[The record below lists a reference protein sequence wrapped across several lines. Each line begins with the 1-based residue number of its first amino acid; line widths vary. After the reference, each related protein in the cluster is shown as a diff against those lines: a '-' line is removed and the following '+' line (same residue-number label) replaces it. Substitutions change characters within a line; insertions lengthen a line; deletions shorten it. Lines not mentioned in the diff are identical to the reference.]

1 MHRSLVP
8 LLAGLGAL
16 TAAPV
21 PMHAQGARAGGGGGL
36 TATEI
41 SVGGVATLAHPAYW
55 GAGLGIGRRVSGQTR
70 VAFAGSV
77 GDWDTS
83 GGTGSSLA
91 VRFEATGQFLVSP
104 ALRTGPGIY
113 GGAGV
118 AWQNDSDMYGTGY
131 LMALLGVEGGP
142 GRPSA
147 WYVELGLGG
156 GVRLAAGWRWRRFP
170 AWWR

>member
-1 MHRSLVP
+1 MN
-8 LLAGLGAL
+8 G
-16 TAAPV
+16 
-21 PMHAQGARAGGGGGL
+21 QGTGGGGGL

-41 SVGGVATLAHPAYW
+41 SVGGVAALARHAYW
-55 GAGLGIGRRVSGQTR
+55 GAGAGVGRRVSGQTR
-70 VAFAGSV
+70 VALAGSV
-77 GDWDTS
+77 GGWNRGGGGGS
-83 GGTGSSLA
+83 GAAL
-91 VRFEATGQFLVSP
+91 RLEATGQFLVSP

-118 AWQNDSDMYGTGY
+118 AWQGGSDRYGTGY
-131 LMALLGVEGGP
+131 LMALVGVEGGP

-156 GVRLAAGWRWRRFP
+156 GVRLAAGWRWRHFP